1 MRIAVCDDER
11 AELQGIASMLEELAG
26 QGRLPLGP
34 LLLRSYQSAA
44 ELLADAEAGAR
55 FDLLILDVL
64 MPGMDGIELARRLRA
79 RGDET
84 DIVFLTSSKEFAVD
98 SYEVRATDYLVK
110 PVAPQRLVAA
120 LERVLQKHARKEE
133 MLVLSTPFKLVNVP
147 CAQIEFVEIRGKT
160 LHFMLLGG
168 REELVNAP
176 LKDYEPQLLGKGG
189 FVKVHRS
196 FIVNM
201 ANIKTLALEG
211 VRTVEGR
218 QVPVSRSLRKA
229 VRETYMAYLFDDA
242 GGSSA

>member
-11 AELQGIASMLEELAG
+11 VELQNISCMLEELAG

-34 LLLRSYQSAA
+34 LLLRSYKSAA

-79 RGDET
+79 SGEDA
-84 DIVFLTSSKEFAVD
+84 DIVFLTSSKEYAVD
-98 SYEVRATDYLVK
+98 SYEVRATDYLLK
-110 PVAPQRLVAA
+110 PVTQQRLASA
-120 LERVLQKHARKEE
+120 LERVIQTHSRKEE
-133 MLVLSTPFKLVNVP
+133 MLVLSTPFRLLSVP
-147 CAQIEFVEIRGKT
+147 CSQIEYVEIRGKT

-168 REELVNAP
+168 REEMVNAP

-201 ANIKTLALEG
+201 ANIKTLTLEG

-229 VRETYMAYLFDDA
+229 VRETYMSYLFDDA
-242 GGSSA
+242 GGGSA